1 MFFIFI
7 RYTYARTDNRTNTCT
22 GHHQTAIQ
30 LCYFDIING
39 HKPCIVTRRTCQDFQ
54 EKQKRHCTKQDIKDS
69 KAMNKLP
76 KSMLLCD
83 ERQPFIHR
91 KASFYITDYCL
102 FRVDFNQFSV
112 VFRINLM
119 HKTGNSLVTSW
130 HSYHYVCTRHSAF
143 FTTK

>member
-1 MFFIFI
+1 MRIVFIFI

-22 GHHQTAIQ
+22 GHHQTARP

-76 KSMLLCD
+76 KACFYVTKDSLLST
-83 ERQPFIHR
+83 EKHHLHHGLLPF
-91 KASFYITDYCL
+91 
-102 FRVDFNQFSV
+102 
-112 VFRINLM
+112 
-119 HKTGNSLVTSW
+119 
-130 HSYHYVCTRHSAF
+130 
-143 FTTK
+143 